1 MYKKVNSYDN
11 QIMKSFIRK
20 KKIKGHEYLY
30 EITPYYDPDIGKWR
44 QKTKYLGK
52 NIDGEPV
59 KKDRGGK
66 VGQIYEFGEYIP
78 AYWAVKTHKIIE
90 ALLTSCSPDETA
102 TVILLTIN
110 RLIHPCPPA
119 NLTTWLESTYLS
131 RLIPGAEFSEAD
143 LLLVL
148 QKISDRPV
156 AEVFSRM
163 FASIND
169 LSGRRVLFTLR
180 LHDIA
185 ELMKEKGSGLFSDE
199 ILERELGVRIHY
211 DPEKQILAGFDAF
224 QFQRAV
230 IEDTIDQIAS
240 KKIPE
245 GIIVPHWDYL
255 SPSLMLRIIN
265 AGCSFITRTDASYG
279 PVSSH
284 ISTWGE
290 QMDHPAN
297 IRYYRGEACYIRPFS
312 ISYGKNQVHGYILHD
327 IRREQADRLAFHKN
341 LQNIRDLVQETKD
354 YPGTIEELLNESA
367 GSFRKYFIID
377 KTRENPSIRTEQ
389 EEVHQA
395 NKRLG
400 RTCVLYRGDFSWEEC
415 FTFAD
420 MRGNLEQ
427 QMSSFISQLE
437 RDFKGYRIERIRK
450 GIFFICFL
458 AVLIKELIVNRLLSA
473 QIAEAP
479 SFEALLTELR
489 PIYVIK
495 SYQPSI
501 FPYRLSKTQKTIL
514 SYFGGI
520 PPLKGD

>member
-1 MYKKVNSYDN
+1 
-11 QIMKSFIRK
+11 MKSFIRK

-30 EITPYYDPDIGKWR
+30 EVTPYFDPGTGKWR

-52 NIDGEPV
+52 NVDGEPV
-59 KKDRGGK
+59 KKERGGK
-66 VGQIYEFGEYIP
+66 IGQVFSFGEYIP
-78 AYWAVKTHKIIE
+78 AYWAVKTHKIME

-102 TVILLTIN
+102 TVVLLTIN
-110 RLIHPCPPA
+110 RLISPCPPA
-119 NLTTWLESTYLS
+119 NLATWLESTYLS
-131 RLIPGAEFSEAD
+131 RLIPGAEFEEAD
-143 LLLVL
+143 LLLLL

-169 LSGRRVLFTLR
+169 LSNRRVLFTLR

-185 ELMKEKGSGLFSDE
+185 ELMREKGSGLFSEE

-230 IEDTIDQIAS
+230 IEDTIDQIATR
-240 KKIPE
+240 KIPD
-245 GIIVPHWDYL
+245 GVIVPHWNYL
-255 SPSLMLRIIN
+255 SPSLMLRIVS
-265 AGCSFITRTDASYG
+265 AGISFITRTDASYG

-284 ISTWGE
+284 ILAWGE

-297 IRYYRGEACYIRPFS
+297 IRYYRGEASYVRPFS
-312 ISYGKNQVHGYILHD
+312 VSLGKTQVPGFILHD
-327 IRREQADRLAFHKN
+327 IRKEQAERLAFHKN
-341 LQNIRDLVQETKD
+341 LQNIRDLVQETRD
-354 YPGTIEELLNESA
+354 YPGSINELLNESA
-367 GSFRKYFIID
+367 GSFRRFFIID
-377 KTRENPSIRTEQ
+377 ENRGTPSVRTNQDEINR
-389 EEVHQA
+389 A
-395 NKRLG
+395 NKMLG
-400 RTCVLYRGDFSWEEC
+400 RTAVLYTGDFSWEEC
-415 FTFAD
+415 FTLTD
-420 MRGNLEQ
+420 MRGDLEQ

-437 RDFKGYRIERIRK
+437 RDFKGYRVERIRK

-458 AVLIKELIVNRLLSA
+458 TVLIKELIVNRLHAA
-473 QIAEAP
+473 QIKNVH
-479 SFEALLTELR
+479 SFESLLTELR

-501 FPYRLSKTQKTIL
+501 FPQRFTKTQKTIL

>member
-1 MYKKVNSYDN
+1 
-11 QIMKSFIRK
+11 MKSFIRK
-20 KKIKGHEYLY
+20 KTIKGHEYLY
-30 EITPYYDPDIGKWR
+30 EVTPYYDPDTGKWR

-52 NIDGEPV
+52 NVDGEPV

-66 VGQIYEFGEYIP
+66 VGQIYDIGEYIP
-78 AYWAVKTHKIIE
+78 AYWAIKTHKIME
-90 ALLTSCSPDETA
+90 SLLTSCSPDETA

-110 RLIHPCPPA
+110 RLINPCPPA
-119 NLTTWLESTYLS
+119 NLSTWLESTYLS
-131 RLIPGAEFSEAD
+131 KLIPGADFNESD
-143 LLLVL
+143 LLQVL

-169 LSGRRVLFTLR
+169 LSNKRFLFTLR

-185 ELMKEKGSGLFSDE
+185 ELMKEKGSGLFSED

-211 DPEKQILAGFDAF
+211 DPDKQILAGFDAF
-224 QFQRAV
+224 QFQHAV
-230 IEDTIDQIAS
+230 IEDTIDQIS
-240 KKIPE
+240 SGKIPE

-255 SPSLMLRIIN
+255 SPSLMLRIVN
-265 AGCSFITRTDASYG
+265 AGCSFITRTDVSYG

-284 ISTWGE
+284 ISSRGE
-290 QMDHPAN
+290 QMEHPAN
-297 IRYYRGEACYIRPFS
+297 IRYYKGEACYIRPLS
-312 ISYGKNQVHGYILHD
+312 ISYGKNNVHGYILHD

-341 LQNIRDLVQETKD
+341 LQNIRDLVQETKN
-354 YPGTIEELLNESA
+354 YPGTVDELLNESA

-377 KTRENPSIRTEQ
+377 DSKEVPSIRTDQ

-400 RTCVLYRGDFSWEEC
+400 RSCVLYRGDFTWEEC
-415 FTFAD
+415 FTLAD

-427 QMSSFISQLE
+427 QMSSFISELE

-458 AVLIKELIVNRLLSA
+458 AVLIRELIANRLISA
-473 QIAEAP
+473 QIPEVT
-479 SFEALLTELR
+479 SFEALLTVLR
-489 PIYVIK
+489 PVHVIK
-495 SYQPSI
+495 SYQPLI
-501 FPYRLSKTQKTIL
+501 FPYRFTKTQKAIL

>member
-1 MYKKVNSYDN
+1 MR
-11 QIMKSFIRK
+11 SFIRK

-30 EITPYYDPDIGKWR
+30 EITPYYDQEAGKWR

-52 NIDGEPV
+52 NIDGKPV
-59 KKDRGGK
+59 KKERAGK
-66 VGQIYEFGEYIP
+66 IGQIFEFGEYIP
-78 AYWAVKTHKIIE
+78 AYWAVKTHKIME
-90 ALLTSCSPDETA
+90 ALLSSCSPDETA
-102 TVILLTIN
+102 TVVLLTMN
-110 RLIHPCPPA
+110 RLINPCPPA
-119 NLTTWLESTYLS
+119 NLSTWLENTYLS
-131 RLIPGAEFSEAD
+131 RLIPGAEFNESD

-169 LSGRRVLFTLR
+169 LSMKRVLFTLR
-180 LHDIA
+180 LHDIG
-185 ELMKEKGSGLFSDE
+185 ELMRDKGSGLFSEE
-199 ILERELGVRIHY
+199 ILERELGVRIHF

-230 IEDTIDQIAS
+230 IEDTIDQVVS

-255 SPSLMLRIIN
+255 SPSLMLRIVN

-279 PVSSH
+279 PVSSQV
-284 ISTWGE
+284 SAWGE
-290 QMDHPAN
+290 QMEHPAN

-312 ISYGKNQVHGYILHD
+312 IKYGKNPINGYILHD
-327 IRREQADRLAFHKN
+327 IRKEQVDRLTFHKN

-354 YPGTIEELLNESA
+354 YPGTIEELLKEST

-377 KTRENPSIRTEQ
+377 KTRGTPSIRTDL

-395 NKRLG
+395 NKKLG
-400 RTCVLYRGDFSWEEC
+400 RTCVLYRGDFTWEEC
-415 FTFAD
+415 FTLAD

-427 QMSSFISQLE
+427 QMSSFISDLE
-437 RDFKGYRIERIRK
+437 RDFKGYKIERIRK

-458 AVLIKELIVNRLLSA
+458 AVLLKELIMNRLFSA
-473 QIAEAP
+473 RITEVS
-479 SFEALLTELR
+479 SFHALLTELR
-489 PIYVIK
+489 PIRVIK
-495 SYQPSI
+495 SYQPTI
-501 FPYRLSKTQKTIL
+501 FPQKLSKNQKTVL